1 MISGADLGHS
11 NWENIPR
18 AKSWRAYDTHRT
30 TILHRRTGKG
40 RSIGSARP
48 LTIISDHRNSSVK
61 PEVFR
66 EVPAKTVFKF
76 GNIHAELLIA
86 CPIDA

>member
-18 AKSWRAYDTHRT
+18 AKSWRAYDRHRRM
-30 TILHRRTGKG
+30 ILHRRTGKG

-48 LTIISDHRNSSVK
+48 LTIESDHHNSSVK

-66 EVPAKTVFKF
+66 ELKCPPK
-76 GNIHAELLIA
+76 LLSNSGA
-86 CPIDA
+86 YMQSC